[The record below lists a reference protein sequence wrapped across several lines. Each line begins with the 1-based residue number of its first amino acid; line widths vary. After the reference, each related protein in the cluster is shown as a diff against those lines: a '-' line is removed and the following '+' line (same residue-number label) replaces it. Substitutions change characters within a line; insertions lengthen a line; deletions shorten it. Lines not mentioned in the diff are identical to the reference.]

1 MTNPKALL
9 DRHAIQPRRSLGQ
22 NFLHDPNALEKIVAT
37 AEVRPGEIAVEVG
50 AGTGAL
56 TEALAR
62 AADQVIAYEID
73 GRLIPILSE
82 RFRGVPH
89 VRIIHEDFL
98 AAYLPDVVGDH
109 DPYVVVA
116 NVPYYI
122 TSAIIRHILEAPRRP
137 RRMVLTVQLEVAER
151 LVAKP
156 GQAEMS
162 LLSVSAQYYTQPQIV
177 TRFKPAVFYP
187 RPEVDSAVVRL
198 DSHPAPPVDAPDD
211 QTFFEVARAGFSQ
224 KRKQLRNSLA
234 DGLRISAER
243 AADLLQAAGVDPRRR
258 PETLTLE
265 EWASIA
271 RAWAGR

>member
-9 DRHAIQPRRSLGQ
+9 DQHDIQPRKSLGQ

-37 AEVRPGEIAVEVG
+37 AEIRPGELAVEVG

-62 AADQVIAYEID
+62 TADQVIAYEID

-82 RFRGVPH
+82 RFRAVPN

-98 AAYLPDVVGDH
+98 AAYLPAIVGED

-122 TSAIIRHILEAPRRP
+122 TSAIIRHVLEAPRRP
-137 RRMVLTVQLEVAER
+137 RRMVLTVQFEVAER
-151 LVAKP
+151 LIAKP
-156 GQAEMS
+156 GRTEMS

-187 RPEVDSAVVRL
+187 RPDVDSAVVRL
-198 DSHPAPPVDAPDD
+198 DSHPTPPVDVPDD

-243 AADLLQAAGVDPRRR
+243 AVELLNAAGVDPRRR

>member
-9 DRHAIQPRRSLGQ
+9 DQHDIQPRKSLGQ

-37 AEVRPGEIAVEVG
+37 AEIRPGELALEVG

-62 AADQVIAYEID
+62 AADRVIAYEID

-82 RFRGVPH
+82 RFRAVPH
-89 VRIIHEDFL
+89 VHIIHEDFL
-98 AAYLPDVVGDH
+98 AAYLPAIVGEH

-122 TSAIIRHILEAPRRP
+122 TSAIIRHVLEAPRRP

-151 LVAKP
+151 LTAKP

-187 RPEVDSAVVRL
+187 RPDVDSAVVRL
-198 DSHPAPPVDAPDD
+198 DSHPAPPVDVPDD

-243 AADLLQAAGVDPRRR
+243 AAELLNAAGVDPRRR

-265 EWASIA
+265 EWAAIA